1 MGAKR
6 IGNKKKNFYFEG
18 NRNNLTKYKKDNTF
32 KINHIQIINIL
43 NF

>member
-6 IGNKKKNFYFEG
+6 IGNKKIFYFEG
-18 NRNNLTKYKKDNTF
+18 NRNNLTKYKDNTF